1 MYMCT
6 YTHISD
12 DITSTFQIQFL
23 CLTPQ
28 NSNHPIILRRL
39 GFFRNTFQQLFN
51 NNVAL
56 QQENIRC
63 FSLCWFWNLSSLKP
77 LLESIYWSS
86 TGPVHYTKRHS
97 LRKNALLFFMCDE
110 WWTSSRKRHLF
121 INHYF
126 VKRLCFLCF
135 HSHRGLYR
143 SISNNETPHL
153 PELHCSCWNAEWQT
167 VEHSH

>member
-28 NSNHPIILRRL
+28 NSNHPIMLRRL

-86 TGPVHYTKRHS
+86 TGPVPYTKRHFTQEQCFTF
-97 LRKNALLFFMCDE
+97 LYVWWMANILKVKTRLHKPLFCE
-110 WWTSSRKRHLF
+110 KTLF
-121 INHYF
+121 PVF
-126 VKRLCFLCF
+126 SFLY
-135 HSHRGLYR
+135 G
-143 SISNNETPHL
+143 SI
-153 PELHCSCWNAEWQT
+153 
-167 VEHSH
+167 